1 MSLFLTIF
9 EGTTPADA
17 RPVVAISDADIIAA
31 VRRLLFER
39 LADNVK
45 RKVIHL
51 QTNARGVPRTCLAG
65 SQRAGQIVARGRSA
79 QSKTADQTSSGFTM
93 TVQPL
98 VSIPVGAKILDVSVW
113 TLRQWLSQRRLAY
126 VKVGR
131 LTKLRV
137 EDIQEFINSH
147 RQEAIRFDRERA

>member
-1 MSLFLTIF
+1 M
-9 EGTTPADA
+9 P
-17 RPVVAISDADIIAA
+17 
-31 VRRLLFER
+31 
-39 LADNVK
+39 
-45 RKVIHL
+45 
-51 QTNARGVPRTCLAG
+51 
-65 SQRAGQIVARGRSA
+65 RGRSA
-79 QSKTADQTSSGFTM
+79 RSKAAETTSPGFIV

-137 EDIQEFINSH
+137 EDIQEFIDSH
-147 RQEAIRFDRERA
+147 RQEAIRFDRERP